1 VETPSFEDRLRQWLL
16 PRSTVLELGLALTRL
31 AIAGLIAIGISG
43 GLAGLFGS
51 TFGRSF
57 VAGDPPGV
65 TNTPARCVEYFEYA
79 PGASTCEEAATWHH
93 YGETVQYRLGAG
105 VLGLILL
112 APYAFARRRL
122 RGDPTVLPPGF
133 EATVGTTMYAAAAA
147 YLLATSL
154 DGVALHETAGVGG
167 PLSGGIV
174 ASSMAVVYGVALYRT
189 LLGRTD
195 RGRLPARER

>member
-1 VETPSFEDRLRQWLL
+1 METPSFEQRLRPWLL
-16 PRSTVLELGLALTRL
+16 PRSTVVELGLALMRL

-65 TNTPARCVEYFEYA
+65 TNTRARCVEYLEYA
-79 PGASTCEEAATWHH
+79 PGATTCEEAATWHH

-105 VLGLILL
+105 VFGLILL

-133 EATVGTTMYAAAAA
+133 EATVGTALYAAAAA
-147 YLLATSL
+147 YLLANAS
-154 DGVALHETAGVGG
+154 DGVVLHETAGMGG

-174 ASSMAVVYGVALYRT
+174 ALIMAVVYGVALYRT